1 VIERAQPRAERARAS
16 APASEPLLLQAL
28 ARRNK
33 SRPPVWFMRQAG
45 RYHRHY
51 QALRAR
57 HEFMQLCKQPSLAA
71 EVTLGPIEE
80 FGFDAAILFS
90 DLLFPLEAM
99 GMGLR
104 YAPGPQLDWHLR
116 ASADLA
122 RLRGGAAAVSAL
134 DFQGEALRLL
144 RARLPQSCALI
155 GFVGGP
161 YTLYAYAAAGSHE
174 GFSAEG
180 LAGQAG
186 LDNGL
191 YRGFTERLR
200 ELLAANMALQAEA
213 GADCVAIFDTA
224 AGTLPPERFA
234 AAALPLAEVV
244 ASFRERCPRTP
255 LIYYSRDTGPAHWE
269 RLRGIDFQCLGIDW
283 RHDLVSVLQQQGRHW
298 AIQGNIDPQWL
309 LLPGAELERRLRA
322 WFEPLRSAPAALR
335 AGWVCGLGHG
345 VLQQTPESNVRL
357 VLELE
362 REIFR

>member
-1 VIERAQPRAERARAS
+1 MIESPQPAGARLRAAAA
-16 APASEPLLLQAL
+16 AGEPLLLSAL
-28 ARRNK
+28 ARRN
-33 SRPPVWFMRQAG
+33 SARPPIWFMRQAG

-57 HEFMQLCKQPSLAA
+57 HDFMQLCKQPQLAA

-80 FGFDAAILFS
+80 FGFDAAIMFS

-116 ASADLA
+116 SPAELA
-122 RLRGGAAAVSAL
+122 RLHGGAARVHAL

-144 RARLPQSCALI
+144 RARLPASCALI

-174 GFSAEG
+174 GFAAEG
-180 LAGQAG
+180 TAAQAG
-186 LDNGL
+186 LDQRL
-191 YRGFTERLR
+191 YLGFTERLR
-200 ELLAANMALQAEA
+200 ELLAANMALQVEA

-224 AGTLPPERFA
+224 AGTLSPERFETA
-234 AAALPLAEVV
+234 AVPLAEVV
-244 ASFRERCPRTP
+244 AAFRARCPHTP

-269 RLRGIDFQCLGIDW
+269 RLRGIDVQCLGIDW
-283 RHDLVSVLQQQGRHW
+283 RHDLVSVLQQQGRQW

-309 LLPGAELERRLRA
+309 LLPAVELEARLRPWFERLRA
-322 WFEPLRSAPAALR
+322 QPAALR

-345 VLQQTPESNVRL
+345 VLQHTPESNVKL
-357 VLELE
+357 VLELQ
-362 REIFR
+362 RELFQ